1 MCTYIYILFMCMYI
15 YILYV
20 CTCVYIYISTV
31 SLHEVT
37 VETCTTGFYL
47 YSSLS
52 CLISV
57 LSFLTISLSQMEFI
71 TC

>member
-1 MCTYIYILFMCMYI
+1 MQCIYLCACIYMYYMCSRVCIYIK
-15 YILYV
+15 
-20 CTCVYIYISTV
+20 SAV